1 MDYVKRALALLPDGL
16 CTRADELAA
25 ARPEELRLRR
35 GRRATA
41 LVDGAERII
50 SDRAVTERDIA
61 ALLER
66 LTGASLHTVIGE
78 LRNGYINSGGLR
90 VGVCGTAV
98 IKDGDVSGFRDF
110 SSVNIRIPALF
121 TGDMEAAWAEL
132 RRARGAS
139 VLLISPPGGGK
150 TTALRELIR
159 RTADTMTRV
168 AVVDERG
175 ELTAAGDGERGF
187 DLGAHSD
194 VMTGVKKSRAAL
206 MLLRAMNPDMIA
218 VDEIT
223 ERADADAMRE
233 ITGCGVALYATAHAA
248 RLEELS
254 RRALYRELLDEH
266 IFQYVMEISGTGHAR
281 RYTLRR
287 AEQ

>member
-16 CTRADELAA
+16 CTRADELAS

-50 SDRAVTERDIA
+50 SDRTVTERDIA

-66 LTGASLHTVIGE
+66 VTGASLHTVIGE

-132 RRARGAS
+132 RRTRGAS

-266 IFQYVMEISGTGHAR
+266 IFQYVMEISGTGRER
-281 RYTLRR
+281 RYMLRR
-287 AEQ
+287 LEQ

>member
-1 MDYVKRALALLPDGL
+1 MDYVKKALALLPDGL

-50 SDRAVTERDIA
+50 SDHAVTEKDIT

-66 LTGASLHTVIGE
+66 VTGASLHTVIGE
-78 LRNGYINSGGLR
+78 LKNGYINCGGLR

-98 IKDGDVSGFRDF
+98 IKDGEVSGFRDF
-110 SSVNIRIPALF
+110 SSMNIRIPALF

-132 RRARGAS
+132 RRAKGAS

-266 IFQYVMEISGTGHAR
+266 IFQYVMEISGTGRAR

-287 AEQ
+287 LEQ

>member
-1 MDYVKRALALLPDGL
+1 MDYVKKALALLPDGL

-50 SDRAVTERDIA
+50 SDHAVTDKDIT

-66 LTGASLHTVIGE
+66 VTGASLHTVIGE
-78 LRNGYINSGGLR
+78 LKNGYINCGGLR

-98 IKDGDVSGFRDF
+98 IKDGEVSGFRDF
-110 SSVNIRIPALF
+110 SSMNIRIPALF

-132 RRARGAS
+132 RRAKGAS

-266 IFQYVMEISGTGHAR
+266 IFQYVMEISGTGRAR

-287 AEQ
+287 LEQ

>member
-1 MDYVKRALALLPDGL
+1 MDYMKRALSLLPDGL
-16 CTRADELAA
+16 CTHPDKLTA
-25 ARPEELRLRR
+25 ARAEELRLRR
-35 GRRATA
+35 GRPATA
-41 LVDGAERII
+41 LIDGAETAI
-50 SDRAVTERDIA
+50 SERAVTDRDIA

-66 LTGASLHTVIGE
+66 VTGASLHTVIGE
-78 LRNGYINSGGLR
+78 LKNGYINSGGLR
-90 VGVCGTAV
+90 VGVCGTAA
-98 IKDGDVSGFRDF
+98 IKDGELCGFRDF

-168 AVVDERG
+168 AVADERG
-175 ELTAAGDGERGF
+175 ELAAAGEGERGF

-206 MLLRAMNPDMIA
+206 MLLRAMTPDIIA

-233 ITGCGVALYATAHAA
+233 IAGCGVALYATAHAA

-266 IFQYVMEISGTGHAR
+266 IFQYVMEISGAGHSR
-281 RYTLRR
+281 RYTLRK

>member
-1 MDYVKRALALLPDGL
+1 MDYVKKALALLPDGL
-16 CTRADELAA
+16 CTRSDELAA

-50 SDRAVTERDIA
+50 SDRAVAERDIA

-66 LTGASLHTVIGE
+66 VTGASLHTVIGE

-248 RLEELS
+248 RLEELT

-266 IFQYVMEISGTGHAR
+266 IFQYVMEISGTGRAR

-287 AEQ
+287 LEQ

>member
-132 RRARGAS
+132 RRTRGAS

-254 RRALYRELLDEH
+254 RRMLYRELLDEH
-266 IFQYVMEISGTGHAR
+266 IFQYVMEISGTGRAR

-287 AEQ
+287 LEQ

>member
-66 LTGASLHTVIGE
+66 VTGASLHTVIGE

-132 RRARGAS
+132 RRTRGAS

-175 ELTAAGDGERGF
+175 ELTAAGDGDRGF
-187 DLGAHSD
+187 DLGVHSD

-206 MLLRAMNPDMIA
+206 MLLRAMNPDTIA
-218 VDEIT
+218 MDEIT

-233 ITGCGVALYATAHAA
+233 ITGCGVAL
-248 RLEELS
+248 
-254 RRALYRELLDEH
+254 
-266 IFQYVMEISGTGHAR
+266 
-281 RYTLRR
+281 
-287 AEQ
+287 

>member
-50 SDRAVTERDIA
+50 SDHAVTEKDIT

-66 LTGASLHTVIGE
+66 VTGASLHTVIGE

-248 RLEELS
+248 RLEELT

-266 IFQYVMEISGTGHAR
+266 IFQYVMEISGTGRAR

-287 AEQ
+287 LEQ

>member
-1 MDYVKRALALLPDGL
+1 MDYVKKALALLPDGL

-35 GRRATA
+35 RRRATA

-132 RRARGAS
+132 RRTRGAS

-254 RRALYRELLDEH
+254 RRMLYRELLDEH
-266 IFQYVMEISGTGHAR
+266 IFQYVMEISGTGRAR

-287 AEQ
+287 LEQ

>member
-1 MDYVKRALALLPDGL
+1 MDYVKKALALLPDGL
-16 CTRADELAA
+16 CTRADELTAA
-25 ARPEELRLRR
+25 GPEELRLRR

-50 SDRAVTERDIA
+50 SDRAVTEKDIA

-66 LTGASLHTVIGE
+66 VTGASLHTVIGE

-98 IKDGDVSGFRDF
+98 IKDGEVSGFRDF

-132 RRARGAS
+132 RRTRGAS

-248 RLEELS
+248 RLEELT

-266 IFQYVMEISGTGHAR
+266 IFQYVMEISGTGRAR

-287 AEQ
+287 TEQ

>member
-1 MDYVKRALALLPDGL
+1 MDYVKKALALLPDGL
-16 CTRADELAA
+16 CTRPDELAA

-41 LVDGAERII
+41 LVDGAERAI
-50 SDRAVTERDIA
+50 SDRAVAERDIA

-66 LTGASLHTVIGE
+66 VTGASLHTVIGE

-132 RRARGAS
+132 CRTRGAS

-254 RRALYRELLDEH
+254 RRMLYRELLDEH
-266 IFQYVMEISGTGHAR
+266 IFQYVMEISGTGRER
-281 RYTLRR
+281 RYMLRR
-287 AEQ
+287 LEQ

>member
-1 MDYVKRALALLPDGL
+1 MDYVKKALALLPDGL

-50 SDRAVTERDIA
+50 SDHAVTEKDIT

-66 LTGASLHTVIGE
+66 VTGASLHTVIGE
-78 LRNGYINSGGLR
+78 LKNGYINCGGLR

-98 IKDGDVSGFRDF
+98 IKDGEVSGFRDF
-110 SSVNIRIPALF
+110 SSMNIRIPALF

-132 RRARGAS
+132 RRAKGAS

-266 IFQYVMEISGTGHAR
+266 IFQYVMEISGTGRAR

>member
-1 MDYVKRALALLPDGL
+1 MDYVKKALALLPDGL
-16 CTRADELAA
+16 CTRADELTA

-41 LVDGAERII
+41 LVDGAERVI
-50 SDRAVTERDIA
+50 SDRAVTEKDIA

-66 LTGASLHTVIGE
+66 VTGASLHTVIGE

-175 ELTAAGDGERGF
+175 ELTAAEDGELGF

-266 IFQYVMEISGTGHAR
+266 IFQYVMEISGTGRAR

-287 AEQ
+287 LEK

>member
-66 LTGASLHTVIGE
+66 VTGASLHTVIGE

-132 RRARGAS
+132 RRTRGAS

-175 ELTAAGDGERGF
+175 ELTAAGDGDRGF
-187 DLGAHSD
+187 DLGVHSD

-206 MLLRAMNPDMIA
+206 MLLRAMNPDTIA
-218 VDEIT
+218 MDEIT

-254 RRALYRELLDEH
+254 RRVLYRELLDEH
-266 IFQYVMEISGTGHAR
+266 IFQYVMEISGTGCER

-287 AEQ
+287 LEQ